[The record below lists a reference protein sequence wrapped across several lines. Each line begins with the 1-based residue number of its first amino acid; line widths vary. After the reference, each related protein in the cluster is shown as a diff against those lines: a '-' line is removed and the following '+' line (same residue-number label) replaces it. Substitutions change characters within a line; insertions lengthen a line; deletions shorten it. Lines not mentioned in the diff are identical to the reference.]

1 MDSETAVNQRISHI
15 SQPQK
20 CSGFIFSRRCHNCV
34 VTTQVE
40 KANKQTNLPDF
51 FIQNRH
57 YVGGNH
63 THKNISIEYFIF
75 NHWKKISLKNVAIA
89 LIQGYHNVV
98 FFQLC
103 TTADPQQSRVLRKQS
118 SQPHT
123 HFHTEIKKKWE
134 NINNHS
140 KSASILVSWQM
151 NNVLAMLSNWFL
163 Q

>member
-1 MDSETAVNQRISHI
+1 M
-15 SQPQK
+15 
-20 CSGFIFSRRCHNCV
+20 
-34 VTTQVE
+34 E

-75 NHWKKISLKNVAIA
+75 NHWKKVSLKNVAIA
-89 LIQGYHNVV
+89 LIEGYHNVV

-118 SQPHT
+118 LLNLTLISTQRQ
-123 HFHTEIKKKWE
+123 KKKVG
-134 NINNHS
+134 
-140 KSASILVSWQM
+140 KYK
-151 NNVLAMLSNWFL
+151 
-163 Q
+163 